1 MRDIN
6 RLIHEELQT
15 KFMGLLDEERS
26 LRNIL
31 YQILAEGT
39 AYLIGGYVRD
49 VFEGVKSRDLDIV
62 VDIKKER
69 LREIVDSDTCI
80 KQFNRFGGAKL
91 KLSNIDVDI
100 WSFDSNWAFK
110 NRLVKLNENE
120 KLNSLAKGCFYNY
133 DALVVNVSKFTYN
146 MKFYE
151 NFINEGKLDIL
162 QKRSVYKNLNPTVEA
177 NILRAIFIRKKYGV
191 QFTSQL
197 KEYVC
202 KKMLSLNDMY
212 GDVFNRLLDVKE
224 AYPKYALIC
233 VDDIVDTYETLK
245 QEMPVSMFDLL

>member
-1 MRDIN
+1 MRDTN
-6 RLIHEELQT
+6 KLIHEDLQT
-15 KFMGLLDEERS
+15 KFRGLLDEEWS

-49 VFEGVKSRDLDIV
+49 VFEDVKSRDLDIV

-69 LREIVDSDTCI
+69 LREIVDNDICI

-110 NRLVKLNENE
+110 NKLVKLNENE

-133 DALVVNVSKFTYN
+133 DALVVNLPKFTYDT
-146 MKFYE
+146 KFYE
-151 NFINEGKLDIL
+151 SFLEERKLDIL

-177 NILRAIFIRKKYGV
+177 NILRAILIKKKYEV
-191 QFTSQL
+191 AFTPHL
-197 KEYVC
+197 KEYIYQ
-202 KKMLSLNDMY
+202 KMLSLSDIY
-212 GDVFNRLLDVKE
+212 GNVVDRLMAVRDT
-224 AYPKYALIC
+224 YPKYSS
-233 VDDIVDTYETLK
+233 VSVEDIVNTYEGLK
-245 QEMPVSMFDLL
+245 REMFQPLFG